1 MNIVELVRKYTALE
15 QQDEAYIGVCPFCKD
30 SAKTLVV
37 NSFQGKF
44 HCFSCRK
51 NGDAKAFMMY
61 MEPASIEKTNIW
73 PVLNLEDEELQP
85 ERILAINKEAALYFN
100 QALHAKQGRAAREYL
115 KKRKISLEISRQF
128 GLGYADSRWDSLR
141 IFLRKKGF
149 TDQEIDASGLGWTSQ
164 KGNRGDNFRNR
175 LMFPILDVKGRVVG
189 FGGRVL
195 DDSTPKYINT
205 KETILFDKS
214 RTLFGL
220 YYAQNNL
227 KNCPA
232 ILCEG
237 NLDVVSLHQAGF
249 RTAVA
254 PLGTAFT
261 HAHALRLK
269 QYTNKVV
276 LSFDNDKAGQKATWK
291 AIQILKEYGFEISV
305 LFMGQYKDPDEV
317 LKNEGA
323 SSYSSKLQKAIP
335 AWEFE
340 LQYLYKESSEK
351 KEDNFLERSISLIEQ
366 MEDPAVRKKAF
377 AMVAKI
383 QNFKK

>member
-1 MNIVELVRKYTALE
+1 MGIVELVKKYTALE
-15 QQDEAYIGVCPFCKD
+15 QQDEAYIGVCPFCKN
-30 SAKTLVV
+30 SAETLVV
-37 NSFQGKF
+37 NSFQGRF
-44 HCFSCRK
+44 HCFSCKK

-61 MEPASIEKTNIW
+61 MEPVFIEKNNIW
-73 PVLNLEDEELQP
+73 PVMNLENDEIP
-85 ERILAINKEAALYFN
+85 PAKVLAINKDAALYFN
-100 QALHAKQGRAAREYL
+100 RALHTKQGRCAREYL
-115 KKRKISLEISRQF
+115 DKRKISLEISRQF

-141 IFLRKKGF
+141 NFLRSKGY
-149 TDQEIDASGLGWTSQ
+149 TEQEIDASGLGWTSQ
-164 KGNRGDNFRNR
+164 KGNKGDNFRKR
-175 LMFPILDVKGRVVG
+175 LMFPILDTKGRVVG

-195 DDSTPKYINT
+195 DDGTPKYINT

-220 YYAQNNL
+220 YYAKKDL
-227 KNCPA
+227 KTYPA

-269 QYTNKVV
+269 QYTNKII

-291 AIQILKEYGFEISV
+291 AIQILKEYGFDTSV

-317 LKNEGA
+317 IKHEGA
-323 SSYSSKLQKAIP
+323 SSYSTKLQKAIP

-340 LQYLYKESSEK
+340 LQYMYKEVSEK
-351 KEDNFLERSISLIEQ
+351 GEDNFLEKAISLIEQ
-366 MEDPAVRKKAF
+366 MEDPAVCQKAID
-377 AMVAKI
+377 MIAKI
-383 QNFKK
+383 QSLKK